1 MKRDFKEAMGGL
13 EERVREGLHELEG
26 RGEKARKAVERFVG
40 KAKREVKREVKTSR
54 RTLEGELHKTTAYVR
69 EMVDEAVKGSLE
81 KIWAP
86 TKRALD
92 ESQKRLD
99 RLEKRMEA
107 MAHPAPRKRAAA
119 KPRARAPKRATVRR

>member
-13 EERVREGLHELEG
+13 EERVRESLHELEG

-40 KAKREVKREVKTSR
+40 KAKREVKREVKTGR

-69 EMVDEAVKGSLE
+69 EMVDEAVKGSMERL
-81 KIWAP
+81 WAP

-92 ESQKRLD
+92 QSQKRLD
-99 RLEKRMEA
+99 RLEKKLEK
-107 MAHPAPRKRAAA
+107 MARPAPSRRAAA
-119 KPRARAPKRATVRR
+119 KPGTRAVKRAGVRR